1 MGVDHSYSAGYG
13 IVLTYDD
20 ITTDTIKTLGYFPS
34 YSQWT
39 NHDDWAKEMIEEYE
53 DEDLVEAA
61 RDYSGIE
68 DVVEFICKKYGLS
81 YATAG
86 SSYSGELCWLIGG
99 GMTGGW
105 NEYWFTEVAPDP
117 EFTSYDEVNEK
128 LATLKAELGLNG
140 HKVAHYAGMHV
151 Y

>member
-1 MGVDHSYSAGYG
+1 MGVDHSFAAGYG
-13 IVLTYDD
+13 IVLVYDD
-20 ITTDTIKTLGYFPS
+20 ITTDLIKKVGYFPS

-68 DVVEFICKKYGLS
+68 DVIEFICRRYGLQ

-86 SSYSGELCWLIGG
+86 SSYSGELCWLIGAVTSG
-99 GMTGGW
+99 GY
-105 NEYWFTEVAPDP
+105 NEYWFEEVTPAPV
-117 EFTSYDEVNEK
+117 FTGYDDVNEK
-128 LATLKAELGLNG
+128 LATLKAELGLDL
-140 HKVAHYAGMHV
+140 KVSHYAGMHV